1 MTMDIGLWL
10 GGLGLDQYAQAFAD
24 NDIDAAT
31 LPALTDAD
39 LKELGVRSL
48 GHRKRLLASIA
59 QMPASAAGEHRPLV
73 AHASSDEPADER
85 RQVAVLFADMCGF
98 TDLSRQLDPEELL
111 VVLEGYFERVDE
123 IVERHGGHIDKHVG
137 DCVMAVFGAPR
148 SHGNDLERAV
158 RAALAIVDAMPELS
172 RAVARAVGTHVGI
185 AVGQV
190 VASGTGSAA
199 HREYTVTGETVNLA
213 SRLTDAAGRGEILLS
228 EAAWRPLADRIAG
241 VARGALVVKGFAEPV
256 AVWRLTGLQRSSPSR
271 PIVGRGD
278 EVRQFRR
285 ILESCCESGHGHLV
299 RVRGEAGIGKTR
311 LVEEFQ
317 REASERG
324 FACHCAPVL
333 DFGSRAGRDAIRSLV
348 RGLLSFDDADGEQ
361 NGAAAVARAIDDGLA
376 DAGDALFLN
385 DLIDVPQPLESRA
398 VYEAMQGA
406 MRIRGRRDVMA
417 RLVQRASRVQP
428 RLMIVEDVHWSD
440 RSTLHDLTGLASSAA
455 ACPAVLV
462 LTTRPQSDSRDD
474 ARNAT
479 DNAPCLQLD
488 LGPLNDGD
496 ARAMAGSF
504 PCTDDLAARC
514 IERAAGNPLFLEQ
527 LLSNA
532 ERAAGSGVPG
542 SVQSLVQA
550 RLDGLDPAD
559 KAVLRAASVFGQY
572 FEKDAVSHVLD
583 RADVTLEPMV
593 TGRLLHRQGSGFI
606 FHHALIRDAVYDGLL
621 KSQRR
626 ELHRRAAQWYAQR
639 DAVLRAEHLDRAADG
654 EAARAYCDAA
664 RSQAAAYHYELA
676 LRLVERGLELAADP
690 ADVVALQCLRGNVLH
705 DVGDMWSAL
714 SAFETALAVATT
726 DAERCRAWI
735 GRATVKRVIDDLG
748 GAWADLDSAASVAA
762 ADGLLREQARIHF
775 LRGNLCFPRGD
786 IDGCVRE
793 HERSLTLARE
803 ADDYEQE
810 AAALGGLGDGEY
822 MRGRMI
828 SAHRAFSR
836 CIELCQRHGFGRIEV
851 ANLPMRA
858 IAAWFAGKTRTALD
872 SALASVAA
880 AEKVGHLRA
889 QAVAHHAAWH
899 CLRDLAQWDHAWQ
912 HVGPALQCARELK
925 SRRFE
930 GEALALRA
938 ELHRIAGR
946 RREAL
951 DDIEA
956 ALAISRETGMAYLGP
971 SYLAILARA
980 TDDAGVCERA
990 LDEGDALLAAGAVS
1004 HNHYLFRRDA
1014 IDACIERGLWD
1025 AAAAHAA
1032 ALEAYASREPSPFS
1046 AFVVARG
1053 RALVACGWGDHGAT
1067 SLAELRRLKE
1077 EGGELGFIYAV
1088 QAIETALAGHADQ
1101 VKQAGSEGVDRRL

>member
-1 MTMDIGLWL
+1 MDIELWL
-10 GGLGLDQYAQAFAD
+10 CGLGLDQYTQAFAD

-48 GHRKRLLASIA
+48 GHRKRLLAAIA
-59 QMPASAAGEHRPLV
+59 QMSVPCEHRPPV
-73 AHASSDEPADER
+73 AQASPDKPEDER

-98 TDLSRQLDPEELL
+98 TDLSRELDPEELL

-158 RAALAIVDAMPELS
+158 RAALTIVDTMPELS
-172 RAVARAVGTHVGI
+172 RTLARPVATHVGI

-228 EAAWRPLADRIAG
+228 EAAWRPLVDRIAG
-241 VARGALVVKGFAEPV
+241 VARGELVVKGFAEPV
-256 AVWRLTGLQRSSPSR
+256 AVWRLTGLQRASPGR

-278 EVRQFRR
+278 ELRQFRS
-285 ILESCCESGHGHLV
+285 ILESCCDRGRGYLV
-299 RVRGEAGIGKTR
+299 RIQGEAGIGKTR

-324 FACHCAPVL
+324 FACHCALVL

-348 RGLLSFDDADGEQ
+348 RGLLAFDDASGGANDEQ
-361 NGAAAVARAIDDGLA
+361 AGVAAVARAIDDGLA
-376 DAGDALFLN
+376 EAADALFLN

-398 VYEAMQGA
+398 VYEAMHGA
-406 MRIRGRRDVMA
+406 MRIRGRQHVMA
-417 RLVQRASRVQP
+417 TLVQRASRVQP
-428 RLMIVEDVHWSD
+428 RLMVVEDIHWSD
-440 RSTLHDLTGLASSAA
+440 RSTVHDLTELASAA
-455 ACPAVLV
+455 AECPAVLV
-462 LTTRPQSDSRDD
+462 LTTRPASDSRDE
-474 ARNAT
+474 ARHPT

-504 PCTDDLAARC
+504 PCTDDLAQRC

-532 ERAAGSGVPG
+532 EKTAGSGVPG

-550 RLDGLDPAD
+550 RLDGLDPTD
-559 KAVLRAASVFGQY
+559 KAVLRAASVFGQF

-583 RADVTLEPMV
+583 RPDVTLEPMV
-593 TGRLLHRQGSGFI
+593 IGRLLHRQGSGFI

-639 DAVLRAEHLDRAADG
+639 DAVLRAEHLDRAADR
-654 EAARAYCDAA
+654 EAPRAYCDAA
-664 RSQAAAYHYELA
+664 RSQAAGYHYEFA

-690 ADVVALQCLRGNVLH
+690 ADLAALQCLRGNFLH
-705 DVGDMWSAL
+705 DIGDMTSAL
-714 SAFETALAVATT
+714 GAFETALAAAST
-726 DAERCRAWI
+726 DAERCQAWI
-735 GRATVKRVIDDLG
+735 GRATVKRVIDDLD
-748 GAWADLDSAASVAA
+748 GAWADLDCAASVATS
-762 ADGLLREQARIHF
+762 DGLLREQARIHF

-803 ADDYEQE
+803 AHDYEQE

-858 IAAWFAGKTRTALD
+858 ITAWFAGETNVALETALT
-872 SALASVAA
+872 SISA

-889 QAVAHHAAWH
+889 LAVAHHAAWH
-899 CLRDLAQWDHAWQ
+899 CLRDLAQWDRAWE

-938 ELHRIAGR
+938 ELQRIGGR

-956 ALAISRETGMAYLGP
+956 ALAISRETGMAYLGAA
-971 SYLAILARA
+971 YLGILARA

-990 LDEGDALLAAGAVS
+990 LNEGEALLAAGAVS

-1014 IDACIERGLWD
+1014 IDACIDRGLWD
-1025 AAAAHAA
+1025 AAAAHAT

-1046 AFVVARG
+1046 AFVVARA
-1053 RALVACGWGDHGAT
+1053 RALIAHGRGQRGPR
-1067 SLAELRRLKE
+1067 SLAEFQRLQE
-1077 EGGELGFIYAV
+1077 EGGKLGFLCAL
-1088 QAIETALAGHADQ
+1088 QAISTALTDHADQ
-1101 VKQAGSEGVDRRL
+1101 AR